1 MDITALVESY
11 GERVVLAMGG
21 LVIGAWVGK
30 DFKLEGFSDGY
41 GMRRSIF
48 GAIFVGL
55 MDRLIDS
62 SETPAAADGR

>member
-1 MDITALVESY
+1 
-11 GERVVLAMGG
+11 MGG

-30 DFKLEGFSDGY
+30 DFKLEGFSDGF

-48 GAIFVGL
+48 GAIFMGL